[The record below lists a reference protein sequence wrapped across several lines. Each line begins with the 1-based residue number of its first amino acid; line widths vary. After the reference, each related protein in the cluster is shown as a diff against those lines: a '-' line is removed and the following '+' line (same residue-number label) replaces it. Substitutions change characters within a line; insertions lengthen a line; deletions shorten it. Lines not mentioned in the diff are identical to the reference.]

1 MAKTDLAS
9 TIDSEEKKTALE
21 SLNEIEKNLV
31 YINKIV
37 ADLQDFARPL
47 SPRIEDTDLEQII
60 QSVLAILVI
69 PQDITVTYSITKDFP
84 KLKTDQS
91 YLQRILTNLSN
102 NAIQAMPK
110 GGKLT
115 IAVFSKNG
123 KAAIVVEDSGEGIPE
138 SVKSKIFTPLVTTKA
153 KGQGFGLSVVKR
165 FVEALGGTVT
175 FESDAGKGT
184 KFIVELPL

>member
-1 MAKTDLAS
+1 MKRTSD
-9 TIDSEEKKTALE
+9 
-21 SLNEIEKNLV
+21 

-69 PQDITVTYSITKDFP
+69 PQDITVTCSITKNFP